1 MAFVIL
7 KLLVGLMVG
16 LGSCQDCFPPT
27 SDDLVTVI
35 GAIIQS
41 GDVSTQPVILL
52 NNFNVVCRAFSEQ
65 QGFLHGVSVVVEYAC
80 FGHSNCPSDTVI
92 EQIESGCISGGWT
105 NNVAGTTSS
114 SHIRTTAPTATLST
128 ATREDCSFCF
138 SPTLGGLITD
148 PINHC
153 VGQCSNENIS
163 VSTHT
168 SPFFHSL
175 PLSM

>member
-1 MAFVIL
+1 MAFGIL
-7 KLLVGLMVG
+7 KLFVGLIVG
-16 LGSCQDCFPPT
+16 FGSCQDCFPPT
-27 SDDLVTVI
+27 SDDLMTVI

-41 GDVSTQPVILL
+41 GDSSTQPVIIL
-52 NNFNVVCRAFSEQ
+52 NNFSVVCSAFSEQ
-65 QGFLHGVSVVVEYAC
+65 QGFLRGVSVVVEYAC
-80 FGHSNCPSDTVI
+80 FGHSNCPSGTVI
-92 EQIESGCISGGWT
+92 EQIESGCVSGEWS
-105 NNVAGTTSS
+105 NNVAGVTSP

-138 SPTLGGLITD
+138 SPILAGDYGVTT
-148 PINHC
+148 NSTSHC
-153 VGQCSNENIS
+153 VGQCINS